1 MESSGESFT
10 WTDASSDSCDMIPGD
25 NNTDHGSDKGS
36 KRDKGRET
44 CEIQHKEKETK
55 KKKRRA
61 SQMLETS
68 PINTDKSIK
77 AELESDLEA
86 PKKKKKRKN
95 TESQDCLEPSQD
107 SLLAEDYLNLR
118 VKQEQLSFVE
128 PEPVKK
134 KKKSKKEKLAKSET
148 QDSESTDT
156 SSIRCEVNN
165 TYDDN
170 SLNNFD
176 ETIIEI
182 DKFEAEETVVQSK
195 KKKSEDFTSNTSEND
210 RMSLEISTEKLLS
223 NNQSGKESHSVT
235 NGYLECESDFEP
247 KIKLKP
253 APQIKSA
260 KTKKKSLE
268 KELSAKTT
276 RISDKIT
283 YDDEGSADAV
293 NAVTGPSKQL
303 QQFLNM
309 NPNLKPYTPDMR
321 EEDIITGDDEIWVLR
336 VPKEIDIKAFRDLNI
351 TLAAKLKVK
360 INGHSYDGSI
370 ENHLSQVPLLC
381 HGRKNSYIKN
391 MPCMGEISLRKRI
404 PKAHIPQESCMVNN
418 QTNFIPLPETKCR
431 HPLFGLNYKKAI
443 KIPSAIAERLNGSVD
458 NHASELF
465 NGKKEKKRKQKKE
478 KRKTEK
484 ESDTEVNTTEYNA
497 SEAQELSSK
506 NKRKRKNSEDV
517 TKTKKSKRAKLD
529 LDSAEAWESERAIEE
544 NLFNF

>member
-1 MESSGESFT
+1 
-10 WTDASSDSCDMIPGD
+10 
-25 NNTDHGSDKGS
+25 
-36 KRDKGRET
+36 
-44 CEIQHKEKETK
+44 
-55 KKKRRA
+55 
-61 SQMLETS
+61 MLENNS
-68 PINTDKSIK
+68 IDTDKSIK
-77 AELESDLEA
+77 VELESDLEA

-95 TESQDCLEPSQD
+95 TENHDHLEPSQD

-134 KKKSKKEKLAKSET
+134 KKKSKKDKVIELDT
-148 QDSESTDT
+148 QDSESTET

-165 TYDDN
+165 TYDD

-176 ETIIEI
+176 ETVIEI
-182 DKFEAEETVVQSK
+182 DKFEAEETIVQKK
-195 KKKSEDFTSNTSEND
+195 KKKSEDFKSNSSGND
-210 RMSLEISTEKLLS
+210 STSLEKSPEKLIS
-223 NNQSGKESHSVT
+223 NNQSKESHSIT

-253 APQIKSA
+253 APQIKPA

-268 KELSAKTT
+268 KESSNKKTT
-276 RISDKIT
+276 RISDRIT
-283 YDDEGSADAV
+283 FDDDESADSE
-293 NAVTGPSKQL
+293 NIVTAPSKQI

-309 NPNLKPYTPDMR
+309 NPNLKPYTPDIFK
-321 EEDIITGDDEIWVLR
+321 EDIITSDDEIWVLK
-336 VPKEIDIKAFRDLNI
+336 VPKEIDIKALKDLNI
-351 TLAAKLKVK
+351 TLASKLKVK
-360 INGHSYDGSI
+360 INGHSYDGSV

-381 HGRKNSYIKN
+381 HSTNNSYIKN

-443 KIPSAIAERLNGSVD
+443 KIPSAIAERLNGNID
-458 NHASELF
+458 DRASELF

-478 KRKTEK
+478 KRKIEK
-484 ESDTEVNTTEYNA
+484 ESENEVDNTEHNE
-497 SEAQELSSK
+497 SEVQESSSK
-506 NKRKRKNSEDV
+506 TKRKRKHSEDV
-517 TKTKKSKRAKLD
+517 IKTKKSKRSKVD